1 METMFTISQVAKM
14 LTVSIPTINRELKDA
29 RIGAI
34 KVRGQWRFTQENI
47 DDYLESRTIK
57 AKRKKA
63 VA

>member
-1 METMFTISQVAKM
+1 MYTISQVAKM

-29 RIGAI
+29 KIGAI

-57 AKRKKA
+57 AKGKKH